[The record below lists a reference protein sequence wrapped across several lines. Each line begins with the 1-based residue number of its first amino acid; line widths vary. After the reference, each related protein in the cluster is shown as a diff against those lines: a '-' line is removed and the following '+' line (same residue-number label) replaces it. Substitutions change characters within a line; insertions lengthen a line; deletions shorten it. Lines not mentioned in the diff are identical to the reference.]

1 MPTND
6 PRAPKAQRR
15 EEARAK
21 ALALRQ
27 EQERK
32 AKRTRL
38 IAIGG
43 LVMALVV
50 FGGIAFT
57 IFRQGQANAEA
68 YGDVVYAGGT
78 ANTVLP
84 ALADVERP
92 EVADAAGGVPVSA
105 AGVGEAGADDVE
117 VQVYFDFMCPYC
129 GMFDRANGAELERLA
144 EAGGVTVVYKNIS
157 FLDGNSRGTFY
168 STRAANAAAV
178 VAAQDPEHYV
188 DFVSALYTE
197 ENQPDEGTTG
207 PKDSR
212 LAEIAVGVGVPQSVA
227 DQFTATVDGTYEV
240 ATSETETEERD
251 GTWRTYA
258 PFVAATTQQ
267 AQNDLGGLGTPTVLI
282 NGTKWEGDLYSIGP
296 LTDAINQA
304 VAAKG

>member
-6 PRAPKAQRR
+6 PRPSKAQRR
-15 EEARAK
+15 DEARAK
-21 ALALRQ
+21 ALAMRQ

-43 LVMALVV
+43 LVTAVVVLGAIV
-50 FGGIAFT
+50 FGIV
-57 IFRQGQANAEA
+57 RQGQANAEA

-78 ANTVLP
+78 ANTVVP

-92 EVADAAGGVPVSA
+92 DVADDAGGVPVSSE
-105 AGVGEAGADDVE
+105 GVGTAVPDDVE

-157 FLDGNSRGTFY
+157 FLDGTSRGTFY

-197 ENQPDEGTTG
+197 ENQPEENTNGL
-207 PKDSR
+207 KD
-212 LAEIAVGVGVPQSVA
+212 AEIAEIALGVGVPQSVV
-227 DQFTATVDGTYEV
+227 DQFTATVDGSYEV
-240 ATSETETEERD
+240 ATSDSETESRD

-267 AQNDLGGLGTPTVLI
+267 AQTDLGGLGTPTILI
-282 NGTKWEGDLYSIGP
+282 DGTKWEGDLYTTGP